1 MRFAHFQFDPEK
13 DRLGEGPSSEVFRAV
28 DTRLGRT
35 VALKILR
42 PHVEFD
48 PQATERFEREA
59 KHTSNLAHPNI
70 ATVYEYGK
78 DRGTS
83 FIAMEYLEGR
93 TLDQILKDHVLGYEE
108 GLRIMLQV
116 TSALGLVHERGLIHR
131 DLKPANIMVLPDG
144 AVKLLDFGI
153 CRSTAESNITQ
164 EGMLVGTVLY
174 MSPEQVLGDELDVR
188 SDVFALGSV
197 FYHAFTGHLPFP
209 GKSFPEVCMAILE
222 ATPRRPA
229 ELRSGF
235 PAPLEEF
242 LTKALSRDPDHRYPF
257 AGAAHGA
264 LLAVAEGLRLGEVG
278 RAASV
283 RGLILIP
290 PLSIA
295 DPGEETRFFA
305 QGLRRDLSTELRRST
320 QLQVELPESAEIPSG
335 QKDAFVMR
343 ATLDVDGEKAAVDY
357 TLEKAL
363 SNGNGKEDT
372 RRIWHERIEHS
383 DDDEWGLQ
391 AKLVGS
397 LVRAVRRKLT
407 EYTLAPPAAE
417 QGDRL
422 ESERLARRA
431 HEVLHKGTTRH
442 LMAAISLF
450 RRALEADAGCAK
462 AHAGLGEALVRKF
475 LSWDGDRTF
484 LQEARESARRA
495 LAHDAVSA
503 EAHTTLGFAASM
515 AGEINDAQREY
526 RLAIQI
532 DNQEWLA
539 HRLLGA
545 LLGRLGNFQDASPL
559 LRRAIALKPS
569 HIASYDH
576 LYGVLSRL
584 DRYQEAIEIAD
595 RGIAAAREHLRHAR
609 DDQEARLHLALL
621 FARMGLAE
629 DAHRTVQEARE
640 MAVKDA
646 FTCFHAACVFAVL
659 GEIDPAFR
667 LLEEAQERG
676 YYIQS
681 EIFRNSDLEILR
693 GRPEFKRLV
702 G

>member
-28 DTRLGRT
+28 DARLGRT

-83 FIAMEYLEGR
+83 YIAMEYLEGR
-93 TLDQILKDHVLGYEE
+93 TLDTIIKDHTLGYEE

-116 TSALGLVHERGLIHR
+116 TDALGLVHERGLIHR
-131 DLKPANIMVLPDG
+131 DLKPANVMVLPDG
-144 AVKLLDFGI
+144 TVKLLDFGI

-174 MSPEQVLGDELDVR
+174 MSPEQVLGDDLDVR
-188 SDVFALGSV
+188 SDIFALGAV

-222 ATPRRPA
+222 ASPRKPS

-242 LTKALSRDPDHRYPF
+242 LLQALSRDPEKRFPF

-264 LLAVAEGLRLGEVG
+264 LLSVAESLRLGDLA
-278 RAASV
+278 RATSV
-283 RGLILIP
+283 RGVILIP
-290 PLSIA
+290 PLA
-295 DPGEETRFFA
+295 TGDANDETRFFA
-305 QGLRRDLSTELRRST
+305 QGLRRDLSTELKRST
-320 QLQVELPESAEIPSG
+320 QLEVELLENPELPAGPKG
-335 QKDAFVMR
+335 AFVMR
-343 ATLDVDGEKAAVDY
+343 GRLDVDGETAAVDY

-363 SNGNGKEDT
+363 RNGDGKEDT
-372 RRIWHERIEHS
+372 RHIWHERIEHS

-397 LVRAVRRKLT
+397 LVRSVRRRLT
-407 EYTLAPPAAE
+407 EYTLTPPEIE
-417 QGDRL
+417 QGDPI
-422 ESERLARRA
+422 EAERLARRA
-431 HEVLHKGTTRH
+431 HETLHRGTTRH

-450 RRALEADAGCAK
+450 RRALEADPGCAK

-475 LSWDGDRTF
+475 LYWDGDRTF

-495 LAHDAVSA
+495 LAHDPLSA

-515 AGEINDAQREY
+515 AGESTDAQREY

-532 DNQEWLA
+532 DNDEWLA

-545 LLGRLGNFQDASPL
+545 LLGRMGNYQGASPL
-559 LRRAIALKPS
+559 LKRAIALKPT

-576 LYGVLSRL
+576 LYGVLTRL
-584 DRYQEAIEIAD
+584 DRYEEALEIAD
-595 RGIAAAREHLRHAR
+595 RGIRAARDHLREAR
-609 DDQEARLHLALL
+609 DDQEARVHMALL
-621 FARMGLAE
+621 YARMGLAD
-629 DAHRTVQEARE
+629 DAKRTIEEARQL
-640 MAVKDA
+640 AVKDA
-646 FTCFHAACVFAVL
+646 YTCFHAACVWAVL
-659 GEIDPAFR
+659 GDLDVALR

-693 GRPEFKRLV
+693 ARPEFKHLV